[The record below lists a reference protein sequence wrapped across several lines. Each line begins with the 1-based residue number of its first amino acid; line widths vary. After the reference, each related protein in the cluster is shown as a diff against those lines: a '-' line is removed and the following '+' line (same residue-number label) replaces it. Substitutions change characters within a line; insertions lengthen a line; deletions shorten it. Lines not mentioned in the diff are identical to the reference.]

1 MDINNTT
8 ELGKVKIVL
17 VKGEKGDAGADGVSG
32 DYAGLTNKPSINN
45 VQLSGD
51 KSGADLGLAPLGA
64 FEDLNSAV
72 YRKDEIDD
80 KFVVDASDASA
91 MFESVEERISTSPIS
106 GSGTVDVKTSCPFNK
121 FVALN
126 AILFDDTTDYHW
138 ALQGYYVRPHEADQK
153 TVIVAMINYM
163 GTAQTLD
170 LGRMRVVYTRIK

>member
-64 FEDLNSAV
+64 FEDLNADV

-91 MFESVEERISTSPIS
+91 MFESVQERISTSPIHGS
-106 GSGTVDVKTSCPFNK
+106 GSVSVNLNCPFNK
-121 FVALN
+121 FIALN
-126 AILFDDTTDYHW
+126 AILFDDTTEVNF
-138 ALQGYYVRPHEADQK
+138 ALQGFYASEKSSDHTTD
-153 TVIVAMINYM
+153 IVALIINLGSSTELNM
-163 GTAQTLD
+163 
-170 LGRMRVVYTRIK
+170 GRMRVVYTRIK